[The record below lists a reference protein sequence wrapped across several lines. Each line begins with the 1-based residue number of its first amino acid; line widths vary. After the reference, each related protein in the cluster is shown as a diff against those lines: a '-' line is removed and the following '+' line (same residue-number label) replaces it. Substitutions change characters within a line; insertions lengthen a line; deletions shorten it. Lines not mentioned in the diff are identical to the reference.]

1 MDSREITARACAALV
16 GAVLALAGAGK
27 VISWNQWRANARQQ
41 HLWTIVAVALPP
53 LELVLGA
60 SLLVLKPAATV
71 LGLATL
77 LLVVFTSF
85 LALQVTMKSQVP
97 CACFGAHVNRPPSW
111 RDVIRN
117 LAAKGMTILLVEQ
130 NARLALQMADRAY
143 VMESGLITFSG
154 TGKELLQDPRVRT
167 AYLGE

>member
-1 MDSREITARACAALV
+1 MDSREIAARICAALV

-27 VISWNQWRANARQQ
+27 VMSWNQWRANALQQ
-41 HLWTIVAVALPP
+41 HLWSFVAVVLPP

-60 SLLVLKPAATV
+60 ALLVLKPAPTI

-85 LALQVTMKSQVP
+85 LAMQVLTKSQVP

-111 RDVIRN
+111 RDVLRN
-117 LAAKGMTILLVEQ
+117 LALI
-130 NARLALQMADRAY
+130 ALMFTAAA
-143 VMESGLITFSG
+143 FS
-154 TGKELLQDPRVRT
+154 
-167 AYLGE
+167 

>member
-1 MDSREITARACAALV
+1 MDSKEIAARVCAVIV
-16 GAVLALAGAGK
+16 GATLALAGAGK
-27 VISWNQWRANARQQ
+27 VMSWSQWLVNARRQ
-41 HLWTIVAVALPP
+41 HLWKLVAVALPP

-60 SLLVLKPAATV
+60 GLVVLKPAPTI

-85 LALQVTMKSQVP
+85 LALQVLTKSQVP

-117 LAAKGMTILLVEQ
+117 L
-130 NARLALQMADRAY
+130 
-143 VMESGLITFSG
+143 GLIALMFTSAA
-154 TGKELLQDPRVRT
+154 LS
-167 AYLGE
+167 

>member
-1 MDSREITARACAALV
+1 MDSKEIAARVCAAIV
-16 GAVLALAGAGK
+16 GVTLALAGAGK
-27 VISWNQWRANARQQ
+27 VMSWNQWRANARRQY
-41 HLWTIVAVALPP
+41 LWPIVAVALPP

-60 SLLVLKPAATV
+60 ALLVLKPAAII

-111 RDVIRN
+111 RDVMRN
-117 LAAKGMTILLVEQ
+117 LALI
-130 NARLALQMADRAY
+130 ALMFAAAA
-143 VMESGLITFSG
+143 FS
-154 TGKELLQDPRVRT
+154 
-167 AYLGE
+167 